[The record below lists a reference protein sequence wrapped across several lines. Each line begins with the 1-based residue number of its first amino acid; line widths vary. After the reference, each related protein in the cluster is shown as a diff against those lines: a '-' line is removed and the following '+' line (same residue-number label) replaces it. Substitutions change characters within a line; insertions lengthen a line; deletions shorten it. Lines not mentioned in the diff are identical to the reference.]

1 MKKKEVLFIQGAGAG
16 AHDEDRALAESLR
29 EQLGDG
35 YVVRYP
41 KMPHDGDSEYVKLK
55 GTIAKELA
63 AVNGKVVLVGHSAGG
78 STLIKF
84 LSEEVVDKEIAG
96 IFLIAA
102 PYFGEGGWEVD
113 DGDLTEGFA
122 SRLPQRA
129 PVFLYQSR
137 DDEVVPFAHLAL
149 YAAKL
154 PQAILREFDGP
165 GHQFENNL
173 TEVAEDIRRTET
185 ASGR

>member
-1 MKKKEVLFIQGAGAG
+1 MKRKEVLFIQGAGAG

-41 KMPHDGDSEYVKLK
+41 KMPHDGDAEYVKLK

-63 AVNGKVVLVGHSAGG
+63 AINGKVVLVGHSAGG
-78 STLIKF
+78 STLMKF

-102 PYFGEGGWEVD
+102 PYFGKGGWEVD
-113 DGDLTEGFA
+113 DGDLAEGFA

-149 YAAKL
+149 YTRAL
-154 PQAILREFDGP
+154 PDATIREVDGR
-165 GHQFENNL
+165 GHQFKNDL
-173 TEVAEDIRRTET
+173 SEVASDIKQL
-185 ASGR
+185 